1 MMIRGRGIQDAGS
14 CGFRRR
20 ETLQFICDME
30 RIKGIIPPAVT
41 PLKGNDELDR
51 EGAERLIEHMIAGGV
66 HALFLL
72 GTTGESQS
80 LSYRLRYEYVKEA
93 CRQTDGRVPV
103 LVGVS
108 DTSLEESVR
117 LARHAA
123 ECGAVGVVATA
134 PYYFAPS
141 QSDLVGYYTALADAL
156 PLPLYLYNMPSHV
169 KVFLETPT
177 VLKLADHKN
186 IAGLKDSSANMTYF
200 QTLLHHLGER
210 DDFALYMGPEELTG
224 EAVLSGADGGV
235 NGGANMFPQLYV
247 AMYDA
252 AMAGDTAKM
261 KELQQRIMRI
271 STTVYTVGS
280 YLQGLKGA
288 LSLLGLCDGYIAW
301 PYRQFEGAQRDKLR
315 AVLEELGCEVK
326 A

>member
-1 MMIRGRGIQDAGS
+1 
-14 CGFRRR
+14 
-20 ETLQFICDME
+20 ME

-80 LSYRLRYEYVKEA
+80 LSYRLRYDYVTQA
-93 CRQTDGRVPV
+93 CRQIDGRIPV

-108 DTSLEESVR
+108 DTSLEESLR

-123 ECGAVGVVATA
+123 DCGAAGVVATA

-141 QSDLVGYYTALADAL
+141 QSDLVGYYTALADAS
-156 PLPLYLYNMPSHV
+156 PLPVYLYNMPSHV
-169 KVFLETPT
+169 KVFIDASTT
-177 VLKLADHKN
+177 VKLADHKN

-200 QTLLHHLGER
+200 QTLLHLVGGR
-210 DDFALYMGPEELTG
+210 DDFSLYMGPEELTG
-224 EAVLSGADGGV
+224 EAVTFGAAGGV
-235 NGGANMFPQLYV
+235 NGGANMFPELYV

-252 AMAGDTAKM
+252 AVAGDLAKM
-261 KELQQRIMRI
+261 KELQQRIMQI

-280 YLQGLKGA
+280 YLQGLKCA

-301 PYRQFEGAQRDKLR
+301 PYRQFGDEGREKIR
-315 AVLEELGCEVK
+315 RVLTEELGCKVK
-326 A
+326 AEP